1 MSGAGRGEPWSPFRP
16 LGLASPLSPEI
27 LAEILDGGQSFRW
40 HKVHEGLAGS
50 AVAGGADPGERC
62 RPRTRRGQR
71 PRPQSTSEV
80 WEGGWASFRARLRLD
95 EAGVLEWSAPTA
107 RIAETKAA
115 LQTYWDT
122 TRDAR
127 LLADTLPWRSDP
139 HLARAIRDFPGL
151 QILRQPF
158 GETLLTFLCSTAKQ
172 IVQIKQIAAAL
183 SRPYGRLPT
192 WAELAATSEADLR
205 ACKLGFRARHVHRTA
220 QHLAANPGWLEAT
233 EVLPYPEAKERL
245 LGLSGVGEKVADCVL
260 LFGAGRL
267 EAFPVDVWIL
277 NAMNRRYGLQGWS
290 NAQLAH
296 FGRMHFGPLAG
307 LAQQYLFAWE
317 RKNG

>member
-16 LGLASPLSPEI
+16 LGLAAPLSPAV

-40 HKVHEGLAGS
+40 HRIDVAGLAESGS
-50 AVAGGADPGERC
+50 QGP
-62 RPRTRRGQR
+62 R
-71 PRPQSTSEV
+71 PRPEPGAA
-80 WEGGWASFRARLRLD
+80 WEGGWSSHRARLRLNPS
-95 EAGVLEWSAPTA
+95 GVLEWSAPA
-107 RIAETKAA
+107 GRAA
-115 LQTYWDT
+115 H
-122 TRDAR
+122 TRDALR
-127 LLADTLPWRSDP
+127 VYWDAARDSRQLADLLPWRSDP
-139 HLARAIRDFPGL
+139 HLARAIAAFPGL

-192 WAELAATSEADLR
+192 WAELAGTTEAELR

-220 QHLAANPGWLEAT
+220 AHLAANPGWLEAA
-233 EVLPYPEAKERL
+233 EALPYPEAKERL
-245 LGLSGVGEKVADCVL
+245 LTLPGVGEKVADCVL

-277 NAMNRRYGLQGWS
+277 NALSRRYGLAGWKP
-290 NAQLAH
+290 AQLAQ
-296 FGRMHFGPLAG
+296 FGRIHFGPLAG